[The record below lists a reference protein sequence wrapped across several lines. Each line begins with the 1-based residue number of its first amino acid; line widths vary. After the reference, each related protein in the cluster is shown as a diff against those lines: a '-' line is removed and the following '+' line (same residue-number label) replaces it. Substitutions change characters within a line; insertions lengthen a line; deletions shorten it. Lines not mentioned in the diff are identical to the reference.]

1 MIKHKVYPLIN
12 TAVYDEL
19 KKNYPEQWE
28 KVNNFRQ
35 SRINNIIELLND
47 GVRAGEVVPIKDG
60 VLKIMLNNLFDEAVD
75 EKVLLEN
82 NITYA
87 DVVNSLVEILINGLA
102 KK

>member
-1 MIKHKVYPLIN
+1 
-12 TAVYDEL
+12 
-19 KKNYPEQWE
+19 
-28 KVNNFRQ
+28 
-35 SRINNIIELLND
+35 
-47 GVRAGEVVPIKDG
+47 
-60 VLKIMLNNLFDEAVD
+60 MLNNLFDEAVD

>member
-1 MIKHKVYPLIN
+1 
-12 TAVYDEL
+12 
-19 KKNYPEQWE
+19 
-28 KVNNFRQ
+28 
-35 SRINNIIELLND
+35 LND